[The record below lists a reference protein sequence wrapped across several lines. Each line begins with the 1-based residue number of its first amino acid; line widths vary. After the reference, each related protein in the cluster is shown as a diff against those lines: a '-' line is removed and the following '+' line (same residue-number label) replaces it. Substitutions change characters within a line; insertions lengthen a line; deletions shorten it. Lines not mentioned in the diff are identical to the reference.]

1 MNRRQMLPFLCLF
14 FISSAQADQVL
25 LNNGDRL
32 SGKIMRMEGDK
43 LILKTS
49 WGLPG
54 KEIGLSWS
62 SVAQIELS
70 TPARVVLQT
79 GEFDGTVEPDG
90 RGGMQVATG
99 QINGKVLRRD
109 DILAINPVQ
118 HTDPNAFKHS
128 GRVDA
133 GLGFARG
140 NTETSNYH
148 FSGQMKFENR
158 LNRITFKGDTRHE
171 TGSNSVITTERSRL
185 SSKYD
190 RFLSQRMYVYAQ
202 GIAEQDKLA
211 SIDLRS
217 TLGAG
222 SGYQIYRGENLNLGV
237 ESGLSFIRTNFKNA
251 PTDNETTLR
260 LGANYDQYF
269 WNRGLKVENSSEI
282 FLPVAG
288 YDDLLLRSKT
298 ALLVPIGKN
307 ITSGLS
313 FTVDWD
319 RTPALGKK
327 SLDRSLQA
335 TFGYGF

>member
-1 MNRRQMLPFLCLF
+1 MNIRQILPFFCLI
-14 FISSAQADQVL
+14 FISSAHADQVL
-25 LNNGDRL
+25 LNNGDHL
-32 SGKIMRMEGDK
+32 SGKIVRMESDS

-49 WGLPG
+49 WGSPD
-54 KEIGLSWS
+54 KEISLSWP

-79 GEFDGTVEPDG
+79 GEFDGTIEPVG
-90 RGGMQVATG
+90 HRSMQVAAG
-99 QINGKVLRRD
+99 QTKGMILRRD

-118 HTDPNAFKHS
+118 HTDPDAFKHS

-140 NTETSNYH
+140 NTETSNYY

-158 LNRITFKGDTRHE
+158 LNRITFKGDSRHE
-171 TGSNSVITTERSRL
+171 TGSNSVVTTERSRL
-185 SSKYD
+185 SGKYD
-190 RFLSQRMYVYAQ
+190 RFLSKRMYVYTQ
-202 GIAEQDKLA
+202 GIAEQDRLA

-217 TLGAG
+217 TLGVG

-237 ESGLSFIRTNFKNA
+237 ESGLSLIHTDYKNA

-269 WNRGLKVENSSEI
+269 WNRGLKVENSSEV
-282 FLPVAG
+282 FLPVSG
-288 YDDLLLRSKT
+288 YDDMLLRSKT
-298 ALLVPIGKN
+298 SLLVPIGKN

-319 RTPALGKK
+319 RKPAQGKK

-335 TFGYGF
+335 TLGYGF